1 MIQPEDVCSFLSEPT
16 FHHKSTHKAYENRAL
31 HRHKLCHQHSLKH
44 CLPIHAQHPKYIVDP
59 FAHTQETTNGQTNSN
74 YYRQKNTLPTFETD
88 HPDTYTQMQ
97 FTHSYI
103 GLLIKSRLK
112 TDTSWCKHIHK
123 LRANKEVQTVRSR
136 MIASY

>member
-1 MIQPEDVCSFLSEPT
+1 MIQPKDVCSLLSEPT
-16 FHHKSTHKAYENRAL
+16 FHHKTNTQRTREQSPTQTQALSSTL
-31 HRHKLCHQHSLKH
+31 TKH

-74 YYRQKNTLPTFETD
+74 YYRQKNTHPTFETD
-88 HPDTYTQMQ
+88 QPDTYTQMQ

-123 LRANKEVQTVRSR
+123 LRANKEVQTVRS
-136 MIASY
+136 